1 MNDQDHIWM
10 EQTLKL
16 AQQAAAEGEVP
27 VGAVVVINGEAIGT
41 GHNRSISLCDPTAH
55 AEILALRE
63 AAKRIANYRIVDSTL
78 YVTLEPCPMCA
89 GAIVHARIKRLV
101 FGASDPRAGACGSV
115 YNLVQS
121 SHLNHQV
128 QITAGVLSES
138 CGELLR
144 DFFRARR
151 DAGLKKKLSQS
162 D

>member
-27 VGAVVVINGEAIGT
+27 VGAVVVINDERIGA
-41 GHNRSISLCDPTAH
+41 GYNRSISLCDPTAH

-63 AAKRIANYRIVDSTL
+63 AANYLNNYRLVDATL
-78 YVTLEPCPMCA
+78 YVTLEPCAMCA

-101 FGASDPRAGACGSV
+101 YGASDPRAGACGSV

-121 SHLNHQV
+121 EHLNHQV
-128 QITAGVLSES
+128 EITAGVLSDA

-144 DFFRARR
+144 NFFRARR
-151 DAGLKKKLSQS
+151 VTSSIQRQQF
-162 D
+162 